1 MIDNYVQIKFKHEI
15 VMNEKK
21 EKKVITV
28 AVITYN
34 SALTVLE
41 TLNSIITQTYGPENI
56 ELIISDDC
64 SKDTTIQVIEEWL
77 AKNSSFFKS
86 ASFFANTKNVG
97 ISKNCN
103 VAWKA
108 ATSEWIK
115 TIAGDDI
122 LLPSCLM
129 DNNEYVSALKE
140 DNVAVLFSKI
150 QSFRVKENGSK
161 EYLNLLPML
170 KTKCFF
176 NLTPLE
182 QFEYLQRQEFSC
194 TPSSFINRVKLES
207 IGFADERF
215 SMIEDFP
222 LWFKLT
228 QSGFKLSF
236 FDKVTVLYR
245 VGNSIS
251 HSTSGLVNTRFINEI
266 MVVERLLVLPTLKSH
281 QKILKLRKFWWP
293 VLVIKVAG
301 LLNNKKNIFNKL
313 LLSMVFIIKPGYLS
327 AQFHKILK

>member
-1 MIDNYVQIKFKHEI
+1 
-15 VMNEKK
+15 MNEKNK
-21 EKKVITV
+21 IKVITV

-34 SALTVLE
+34 SATTVYE
-41 TLNSIITQTYGPENI
+41 TLNSIINQTYGPENI

-64 SKDTTIQVIEEWL
+64 STDTTVQLIEEWL
-77 AKNSSFFKS
+77 VKNSGCFKS
-86 ASFFANTKNVG
+86 VSFFANTKNVG

-122 LLPSCLM
+122 LLPSCLT
-129 DNNEYVSALKE
+129 DNNEYVLALKE

-150 QSFRVKENGSK
+150 QSFKVKGDGSK
-161 EYLNLLPML
+161 ENLNLLPTP
-170 KTKCFF
+170 KTQRFF
-176 NLTPLE
+176 NMSPLE

-207 IGFADERF
+207 ISFADERF

-222 LWFKLT
+222 LWFKFT
-228 QSGFKLSF
+228 QSGFQLRF

-251 HSTSGLVNTRFINEI
+251 HSTSCLVNTRFIDEI
-266 MVVERLLVLPTLKSH
+266 MAVERLLVLPTLKSH
-281 QKILKLRKFWWP
+281 QKLLKLRKSWWP
-293 VLVIKVAG
+293 VLVIKLAG
-301 LLNNKKNIFNKL
+301 VLNNKNNIFNKL
-313 LLSMVFIIKPGYLS
+313 LLSIVFMIKPGYLS
-327 AQFHKILK
+327 AQLHKILK